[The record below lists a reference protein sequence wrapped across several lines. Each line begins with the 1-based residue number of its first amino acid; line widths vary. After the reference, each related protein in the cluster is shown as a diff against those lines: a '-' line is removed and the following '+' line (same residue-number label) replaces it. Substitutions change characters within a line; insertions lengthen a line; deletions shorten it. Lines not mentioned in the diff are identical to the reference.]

1 MTLHARLLLVVCL
14 LMQAVGSGAGVC
26 RPGAGDATAAVSAVC
41 VVDACCCS
49 AHEEAAPSCG
59 CLDDPSGNEDPAPV
73 WPSSTGAGRDLLPA
87 VAWFERREAGPPGR
101 RAAGLPAD
109 VASHP
114 GASARE
120 SVPVALTVRYCVF
133 LI

>member
-1 MTLHARLLLVVCL
+1 MTPKAWLLLVVCL
-14 LMQAVGSGAGVC
+14 LMQAVGSGTGMC
-26 RPGAGDATAAVSAVC
+26 RSGAGDATAAVAAVC
-41 VVDACCCS
+41 VVDACCCA
-49 AHEEAAPSCG
+49 AHEEEAPSCG
-59 CLDDPSGNEDPAPV
+59 CLDEPSGNEDPAPV

-109 VASHP
+109 VVACP
-114 GASARE
+114 GPSVRAA
-120 SVPVALTVRYCVF
+120 VPVALTVRYCVF